1 MMKNCD
7 ILIQNANWNNWKSV
21 SVKLKNLFT
30 R

>member
-7 ILIQNANWNNWKSV
+7 ILIQYTNWNNWKSV
-21 SVKLKNLFT
+21 SVKLKNLFI